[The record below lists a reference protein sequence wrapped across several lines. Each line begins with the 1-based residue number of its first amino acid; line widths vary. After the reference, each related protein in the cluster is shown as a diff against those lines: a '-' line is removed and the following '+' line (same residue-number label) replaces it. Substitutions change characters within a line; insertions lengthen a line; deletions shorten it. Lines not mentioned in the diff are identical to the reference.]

1 MQEGLVIEEPAY
13 EALIDEFA
21 EMKQRGITGY
31 RVVWKADGKEH
42 QSTEYVIKAFDDHLG
57 EPTAIMWGR
66 GGNRE
71 TGGKY
76 EIIPKPDD
84 NAWLRYHHPNASP
97 EDYKL
102 TRLAVFSPDF
112 IYEDTDDYST
122 FWKNPFEKLAEIK
135 DRRI

>member
-1 MQEGLVIEEPAY
+1 MQQGLVIETPAY
-13 EALIDEFA
+13 QALIDELKA
-21 EMKQRGITGY
+21 MKEGGLTGY
-31 RVVWKADGKEH
+31 RVVWEAGDKKH
-42 QSTEYVIKAFDDHLG
+42 SSTEYVIKEFGEDLG

-76 EIIPKPDD
+76 EIIPKPND
-84 NAWLRYHHPNASP
+84 NAWIRYHHPRSGP
-97 EDYKL
+97 DDYKL

-112 IYEDTDDYST
+112 IYEHEEEHSS

-135 DRRI
+135 NRR